1 MSYILDALRRA
12 DAERDRGAVPTLHA
26 RHEAGP
32 MEDDERTPR
41 PWLALAGGA
50 VVLVVAG
57 AIGAWWL
64 MGGDPEPRVSVVAAG
79 PSPVTGSQP
88 PPAMPTAPTA
98 GGLPSALPAPPS
110 VAPQPPPT
118 TQAAAPVAAMAAP
131 AAPGPTPLA
140 APRPARAP
148 LTAASA
154 TAAPPARRA
163 TAASAPASG
172 AAPDDRNRVYAV
184 ADLPDAVKRD
194 LPRVAISGGS
204 WSRDKASRMVMVNGQ
219 VLHEGDA
226 VAPGLVLE
234 SIRLKSAVLAWKGYR
249 YEVSY

>member
-1 MSYILDALRRA
+1 
-12 DAERDRGAVPTLHA
+12 
-26 RHEAGP
+26 
-32 MEDDERTPR
+32 
-41 PWLALAGGA
+41 
-50 VVLVVAG
+50 
-57 AIGAWWL
+57 
-64 MGGDPEPRVSVVAAG
+64 
-79 PSPVTGSQP
+79 
-88 PPAMPTAPTA
+88 
-98 GGLPSALPAPPS
+98 
-110 VAPQPPPT
+110 
-118 TQAAAPVAAMAAP
+118 MAAP

-163 TAASAPASG
+163 TPASAPASG